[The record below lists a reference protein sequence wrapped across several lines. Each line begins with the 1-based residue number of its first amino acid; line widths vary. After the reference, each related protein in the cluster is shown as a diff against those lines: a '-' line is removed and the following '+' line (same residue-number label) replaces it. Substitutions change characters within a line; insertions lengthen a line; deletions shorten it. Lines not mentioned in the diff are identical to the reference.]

1 MNADARPTVL
11 EFFAG
16 AGLARLGLGGWRT
29 AFANDFDP
37 AKTRAYAANFG
48 STGLRQDDVWGL
60 SVEDL
65 PPGRADL
72 AWASSPCQDL
82 SLAGTR
88 GGLAARRS
96 GAFWGF
102 WRLIEALDDQGR
114 APRLIVIENVTGLL
128 TSNGG
133 EDFRT
138 LAETL
143 TRQGWRFG
151 ALEID
156 AIRWLPQSR
165 PRLFIVATREPV
177 AGLSGPCA
185 PFHSRGVVE
194 AYDRLSGDTRAAWCW
209 WDLSEPLPVKV
220 DLNSL
225 LEPDADVAWF
235 DDDRTAQLLRHLG
248 PLHRQRLDAALASTD
263 RTVGTGFKRVRTES
277 GHKVQRLEIR
287 FDGTAGCLRT
297 PAGGSSRQY
306 VLVTESGR
314 ARARFLTPRE
324 AMRLMGVEDDYRLP
338 ASVSA
343 GLKLAGDGVA
353 VPVVRALSEGLLKP
367 LLAGRAVH
375 AA

>member
-1 MNADARPTVL
+1 MNADAQPTVL

-29 AFANDFDP
+29 AFANDLDP

-48 STGLRQDDVWGL
+48 SMGLRQDDVWDL

-65 PPGRADL
+65 PSGRADL

-88 GGLAARRS
+88 GGLTARRS

-114 APRLIVIENVTGLL
+114 APRLIVIENVTGLQ

-133 EDFRT
+133 KDFRT

-143 TRQGWRFG
+143 AHRGWRFG

-156 AIRWLPQSR
+156 AIRWVPQSR
-165 PRLFIVATREPV
+165 PRLFIVATRDSV

-194 AYDRLSGDTRAAWCW
+194 AHGRLSGDARAAWCW
-209 WDLSEPLPVKV
+209 WGLSEPLPMRG
-220 DLNSL
+220 DLDSL
-225 LEPDADVAWF
+225 LEPDVDVVWF

-248 PLHRQRLDAALASTD
+248 SLHRQRLDAAVASTG
-263 RTVGTGFKRVRTES
+263 RSVGTGFKRVRMEK
-277 GHKVQRLEIR
+277 GRKVQRLEIR
-287 FDGTAGCLRT
+287 FDGIAGCLRT

-306 VLVTESGR
+306 VLVAQDGGV
-314 ARARFLTPRE
+314 RARFLTPRE
-324 AMRLMGVEDDYRLP
+324 AMRLMGVGDDYRLP

-367 LLAGRAVH
+367 LLAGQAVRA
-375 AA
+375 A